1 MEASRKEWVGGKS
14 VFGSSGE
21 FSRRAKG
28 ADVVLQVATMRAGGE
43 GCGGRSCRRLA
54 DWRTLRIA
62 GIRQVQSKVIR
73 AGKQRGLPGGTGPAV
88 RRLDWVKCGASSVE
102 SLVPFPYSSSNGKC
116 PMEQWMRAK
125 RAHLGVV
132 VEASCCVITW

>member
-1 MEASRKEWVGGKS
+1 MEASRKEWVGRKS

-62 GIRQVQSKVIR
+62 GIRQVQSISDWRRK
-73 AGKQRGLPGGTGPAV
+73 ARGLPGGTGPAV
-88 RRLDWVKCGASSVE
+88 RRLDWVKCGASSVAE
-102 SLVPFPYSSSNGKC
+102 SGPFS
-116 PMEQWMRAK
+116 
-125 RAHLGVV
+125 LFFL
-132 VEASCCVITW
+132 